1 MWFRGSSEAAAVNVS
16 GRSCETAARITKY
29 YPRGEKVTGAPIG
42 KNCAKLNQAPLT
54 SVTFVN
60 HSSGEPQRS
69 ECMIAVDC
77 QKTVLKVEPLSEW
90 LRIV

>member
-1 MWFRGSSEAAAVNVS
+1 MAAVNVS
-16 GRSCETAARITKY
+16 DRNCAWAAGITKY
-29 YPRGEKVTGAPIG
+29 YPRGEKVTGAPSAQ
-42 KNCAKLNQAPLT
+42 KCAKLNQASLM

-60 HSSGEPQRS
+60 HASGEPQRS

-77 QKTVLKVEPLSEW
+77 QKTVLKVEQLSEW